1 MNILSGSLERHWPAL
16 NRSKYSEK
24 FPSFAPILKC
34 LMKTCNPQNLTRGS
48 DQPDCQ
54 HLIPVN

>member
-1 MNILSGSLERHWPAL
+1 M